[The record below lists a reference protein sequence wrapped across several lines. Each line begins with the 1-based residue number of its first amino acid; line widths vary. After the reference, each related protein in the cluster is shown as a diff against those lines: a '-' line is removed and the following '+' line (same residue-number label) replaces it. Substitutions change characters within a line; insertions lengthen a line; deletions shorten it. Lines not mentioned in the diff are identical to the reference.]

1 MYHVLLEERYIQG
14 YDTEN
19 LDEIDQLQDQGI
31 DGRKY

>member
-1 MYHVLLEERYIQG
+1 MYWLEERYIKG

-19 LDEIDQLQDQGI
+19 LDERDQLQDQGI